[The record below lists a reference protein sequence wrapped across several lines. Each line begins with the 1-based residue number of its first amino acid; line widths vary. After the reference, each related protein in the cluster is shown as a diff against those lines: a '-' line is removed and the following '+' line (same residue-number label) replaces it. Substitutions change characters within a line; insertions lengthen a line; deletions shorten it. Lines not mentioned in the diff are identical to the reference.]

1 MFWHQERCRALV
13 LALRKPVSAYHAPAD
28 DMKAAMKTRDANRL
42 KPLRAIRARFV
53 NKMKETGADSLSD
66 NDATA
71 VLRSLAKQYSES
83 IEMYEQAKR
92 PDLVASEQAELKI
105 VEIYLPKVA
114 DEATTQKWVDEVL
127 AEIGGKANV
136 GRAMGLLMKS
146 RKGAVDPK
154 VAKKL
159 IEDRL
164 QEISRT

>member
-1 MFWHQERCRALV
+1 MV

-42 KPLRAIRARFV
+42 KPLWAIRARFV

-71 VLRSLAKQYSES
+71 VLKSLAKQYSES

-114 DEATTQKWVDEVL
+114 DEATTQKYVQ
-127 AEIGGKANV
+127 
-136 GRAMGLLMKS
+136 
-146 RKGAVDPK
+146 PF
-154 VAKKL
+154 
-159 IEDRL
+159 
-164 QEISRT
+164 Q